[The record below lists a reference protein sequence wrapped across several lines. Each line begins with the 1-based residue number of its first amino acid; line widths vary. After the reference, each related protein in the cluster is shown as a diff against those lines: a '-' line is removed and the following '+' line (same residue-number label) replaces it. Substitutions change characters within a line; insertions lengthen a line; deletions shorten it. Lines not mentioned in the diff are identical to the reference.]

1 MFSWIQ
7 PSQRKPEKRKAS
19 DTVSVSTKN
28 NKQKKSPSETM
39 AEAIVGLVKVKE
51 LELAQPWSTTDFLVV
66 DLKHIMESQSTKERI
81 ELLEKQISVVTRKL
95 EQSNTDESHERFQGA
110 LVKLEEELD
119 VLVLPN

>member
-1 MFSWIQ
+1 
-7 PSQRKPEKRKAS
+7 
-19 DTVSVSTKN
+19 VSTKN

-66 DLKHIMESQSTKERI
+66 DLKHIMELLSTKERI
-81 ELLEKQISVVTRKL
+81 ELLEKQISVVMRKL
-95 EQSNTDESHERFQGA
+95 EQINTDESRELFQGA

-119 VLVLPN
+119 ILVLPN